1 MHKFIEYALKHKLSI
16 AFDIFIIFVSIVN
29 FVINSQNVIW
39 NLIYAGIVI
48 WVIVSEFR
56 RLEKEKDDDNE

>member
-1 MHKFIEYALKHKLSI
+1 MYKFIEYAIQHKLSI

-48 WVIVSEFR
+48 WVLVSEFR
-56 RLEKEKDDDNE
+56 RFEKEKN